1 MRASFFWILFLS
13 TVIIGVA
20 YADVIEVGP
29 RQETGEPNSL
39 PTKASPTTDVL
50 SKTISSTVSRASE
63 SASEAHVTSKEV
75 PTSVQTGNPTTTTAT
90 SVPSEFAY
98 LNGTLPRNPNVLP
111 LAPKITPALSVA
123 GVFLILAGGVYTLI
137 GIRNQWVQISLS
149 AAFLSALAVTILI
162 VYLLQPPISNAVQGA
177 FFVASLVSG
186 LIVGSLCLAFQ
197 EVTEGL
203 GCILGGFCLSM
214 FILSTKPGGL
224 IVNPGGKAGF
234 IVGLSAA
241 SYTTSFSRHTRP
253 YGLIGSS
260 SFSGATAVVLG
271 IDCFSRSGLKEFWLY
286 IWGILDP
293 SVFIFERNANCDPI
307 DLNEDIF
314 PLNTNT
320 YPITR
325 GIRVQLAVIVLIFL
339 MGVISQV
346 KIWKVIKERREK
358 QAAQEE
364 EEQKKRDEI
373 EEQIARSL
381 EEGTNRARIRWE
393 AVYGHER
400 RPPTDSSTMIEQPD
414 MHRSFRDGADHTA
427 LVGQDE
433 VYEMEAFRE
442 PEGDC
447 ADNTRPTTGDSDR
460 PFLSTTEAM
469 PAPSDTA
476 VSSGPLDDALVVTVN
491 ATTEDDNR
499 VQEVS
504 ELTTLH
510 ELPTETETPAPI
522 EIAAHPPQSNPF
534 QGEMDDCSS
543 SVGASVADSEYIA
556 GVRSSIDSGTST
568 QRTVTAQEAEVE
580 RDPPQYDDGLG
591 YREETRSLTSS
602 IAVEPNEE
610 FDYGSETTS
619 REESD
624 TRNTSSSAYSE
635 TGGEAASTT
644 LSDHGSVASVK
655 ATRHNDGKPGAPT
668 PIVTIEVTVCTP
680 EERSPIE
687 RPEESDGQNISLANR
702 EPSVQ
707 HQSEIAVA
715 GTESELPN
723 VQPTDANG
731 KDDSI
736 REDSD
741 SIHPTSDAV
750 PAPITEVQVS
760 DDQTPKVKNGFRDTL
775 ESVSPSVPNSS
786 AKASKRIS
794 TLQVRSS
801 LTSESVENIPC
812 HTSKVILSYRTNEWA
827 KHVSDAEPPVSKEDD
842 VPMEQELEEPVA
854 PVLVDELQKTAVSN
868 LNPQKAETVNYI
880 DPKPHNGES
889 LRPTSSSSRVSYT
902 GTHQLNNAR
911 GSTSSVKLYNYS
923 DQPQTSLT
931 VLSNRPASASS
942 PNLPGQLDINKSRPN
957 SSLVAAYR
965 SSTCIPEVD
974 ETDESH
980 HREIRM
986 SSAPLIAQRE
996 LAIQNRSSLL
1006 HLTNHSTPSFDRTK
1020 SQLSLAP
1027 TTISIPQYQNTVE
1040 ADDLPLSMRRELLH
1054 QDMYPRPQSSIRSMT
1069 SLDNISLSTLRQPT
1083 PSRNGAS
1090 VALTEQ
1096 SREAKLARWR
1106 ESLKEEIAM
1115 EHLPGM
1121 AVDMRRADLIK
1132 EKQWSHQGKQQQAIA
1147 ASYRQSM
1154 IDRKMREGNLQDL
1167 HTEAM
1172 RRMQAAANR
1181 HVR

>member
-13 TVIIGVA
+13 TVIIGVT

-63 SASEAHVTSKEV
+63 SASEAHITSKEV

-123 GVFLILAGGVYTLI
+123 GVFLILAGGV
-137 GIRNQWVQISLS
+137 VQISLS

-186 LIVGSLCLAFQ
+186 LIFGSLCLAFQ

-224 IVNPGGKAGF
+224 IVHPGGKAGF

-286 IWGILDP
+286 IW
-293 SVFIFERNANCDPI
+293 

-400 RPPTDSSTMIEQPD
+400 RPPTDSSTVIEQPD
-414 MHRSFRDGADHTA
+414 RHRSFMDAADHTA

-442 PEGDC
+442 PEGDS

-476 VSSGPLDDALVVTVN
+476 MSSGPLDDSHVVTIN

-499 VQEVS
+499 AQEVS
-504 ELTTLH
+504 KLTMLP

-522 EIAAHPPQSNPF
+522 EIVTHPPQSNPF

-602 IAVEPNEE
+602 VAVEPNEE

-655 ATRHNDGKPGAPT
+655 ATRHEDGKPGAPT

-687 RPEESDGQNISLANR
+687 SHEESDSQNISLANQ

-707 HQSEIAVA
+707 HQSEIAAV

-741 SIHPTSDAV
+741 SIHPTSDAI
-750 PAPITEVQVS
+750 PTPITEVQVS

-775 ESVSPSVPNSS
+775 ESVSPSLPNSS

-827 KHVSDAEPPVSKEDD
+827 KHVSDAEPPISKEVD

-854 PVLVDELQKTAVSN
+854 PVLVDELQKTAVSH
-868 LNPQKAETVNYI
+868 LSPQKAETVNYI

-889 LRPTSSSSRVSYT
+889 LRPTSSSSRVSYA
-902 GTHQLNNAR
+902 GIHQLNNAR
-911 GSTSSVKLYNYS
+911 GSTSSLKLYNYS
-923 DQPQTSLT
+923 DQPQTSPT

-942 PNLPGQLDINKSRPN
+942 PNLPRQLDINKSRPN

-986 SSAPLIAQRE
+986 SYAPLIAQRE
-996 LAIQNRSSLL
+996 VAIQNRSSLL

-1054 QDMYPRPQSSIRSMT
+1054 QDMYPRPQSSIRSMS
-1069 SLDNISLSTLRQPT
+1069 SLDNISLSTLRQPN
-1083 PSRNGAS
+1083 PSRSGAS

>member
-1 MRASFFWILFLS
+1 MRARFFWILFLS

-63 SASEAHVTSKEV
+63 SASEAHITSKEV

-98 LNGTLPRNPNVLP
+98 LNGTLPRNPN
-111 LAPKITPALSVA
+111 
-123 GVFLILAGGVYTLI
+123 
-137 GIRNQWVQISLS
+137 ISLS

-186 LIVGSLCLAFQ
+186 LIFGSLCLAFQ

-203 GCILGGFCLSM
+203 GCILGGFCL
-214 FILSTKPGGL
+214 
-224 IVNPGGKAGF
+224 
-234 IVGLSAA
+234 
-241 SYTTSFSRHTRP
+241 R
-253 YGLIGSS
+253 SS

-286 IWGILDP
+286 IW
-293 SVFIFERNANCDPI
+293 

-400 RPPTDSSTMIEQPD
+400 RPPTDSSTVIEQPD
-414 MHRSFRDGADHTA
+414 VHRSFMDGADHTA

-534 QGEMDDCSS
+534 QGEIDDCSS
-543 SVGASVADSEYIA
+543 SVRASVADSEYIA

-655 ATRHNDGKPGAPT
+655 ATRHEDGKPGAPT

-687 RPEESDGQNISLANR
+687 SPEESDSQNISLANQ

-707 HQSEIAVA
+707 HRSEIAAV

-741 SIHPTSDAV
+741 SIHPASDAV
-750 PAPITEVQVS
+750 PGPITEVQVS

-801 LTSESVENIPC
+801 LTSQSVENIPC

-827 KHVSDAEPPVSKEDD
+827 KHVSDAEPPVSKEVD

-868 LNPQKAETVNYI
+868 LSPQKAETINYI

-889 LRPTSSSSRVSYT
+889 LRPTSSSSRVSYA
-902 GTHQLNNAR
+902 GIHQLNNAR
-911 GSTSSVKLYNYS
+911 GSTSSLKLYNYS
-923 DQPQTSLT
+923 DQPQTSPT
-931 VLSNRPASASS
+931 VLSNQPASASS
-942 PNLPGQLDINKSRPN
+942 PNLPGQLDINKSRPI

-996 LAIQNRSSLL
+996 VAIQNRSSLL

-1027 TTISIPQYQNTVE
+1027 TTISIPRYQNTVE

>member
-13 TVIIGVA
+13 TGLIDVA
-20 YADVIEVGP
+20 YADVTEVRP

-50 SKTISSTVSRASE
+50 SKTIFSTVSRTSE
-63 SASEAHVTSKEV
+63 SASEAHITSKEI
-75 PTSVQTGNPTTTTAT
+75 PTSVQTGNPTTTSAT

-111 LAPKITPALSVA
+111 LTPKITPALSVA
-123 GVFLILAGGVYTLI
+123 GIFLILAGGAVL
-137 GIRNQWVQISLS
+137 ISLS
-149 AAFLSALAVTILI
+149 AALLSALAVTILI

-186 LIVGSLCLAFQ
+186 LIFGSLCLAFQ

-260 SFSGATAVVLG
+260 SFSGATAIVLG

-286 IWGILDP
+286 IW
-293 SVFIFERNANCDPI
+293 
-307 DLNEDIF
+307 DLNKDIF

-325 GIRVQLAVIVLIFL
+325 GIRVQLTVIVLIFL
-339 MGVISQV
+339 MGLISQV

-400 RPPTDSSTMIEQPD
+400 RPPTDSSTVIEQPNR
-414 MHRSFRDGADHTA
+414 HRSFRESADHTA
-427 LVGQDE
+427 PVGQDE
-433 VYEMEAFRE
+433 IYEMEAFRE
-442 PEGDC
+442 PEGDS

-460 PFLSTTEAM
+460 PFLSPPEAM

-476 VSSGPLDDALVVTVN
+476 MSSGPVDDAHAVAIN
-491 ATTEDDNR
+491 ATNEDDNR
-499 VQEVS
+499 VQEGS
-504 ELTTLH
+504 EPTTLP
-510 ELPTETETPAPI
+510 ELPAETETPAPI
-522 EIAAHPPQSNPF
+522 EIVAHPPQSNPF
-534 QGEMDDCSS
+534 QGDMDDSSS
-543 SVGASVADSEYIA
+543 SVGASVADSEYISGA
-556 GVRSSIDSGTST
+556 RSSIDSGASS
-568 QRTVTAQEAEVE
+568 QRTVAAREAEVE
-580 RDPPQYDDGLG
+580 HAPPQYDDGLG

-602 IAVEPNEE
+602 VAVEPNEE

-619 REESD
+619 REETD

-635 TGGEAASTT
+635 TGGEATSTT
-644 LSDHGSVASVK
+644 LSDHESVASVK
-655 ATRHNDGKPGAPT
+655 ATRHKDGKPGVPT
-668 PIVTIEVTVCTP
+668 PTVTIEVTVCTP

-687 RPEESDGQNISLANR
+687 SPEESDSQNISVANQ

-707 HQSEIAVA
+707 NQSEIAAV

-723 VQPTDANG
+723 TQPTDANG

-736 REDSD
+736 REDPD
-741 SIHPTSDAV
+741 SIHPSVGAV
-750 PAPITEVQVS
+750 PAPIPGVQVS
-760 DDQTPKVKNGFRDTL
+760 DDQTPKGKNEVRDTQ

-786 AKASKRIS
+786 GKASKRVS
-794 TLQVRSS
+794 ALHVRSS

-812 HTSKVILSYRTNEWA
+812 HTSKVILTYRTNEWA
-827 KHVSDAEPPVSKEDD
+827 KHVSDAEPPVSKEVD
-842 VPMEQELEEPVA
+842 VPLEQDREEPVA

-868 LNPQKAETVNYI
+868 LGPQKTETDNYI
-880 DPKPHNGES
+880 DPKPYHGES
-889 LRPTSSSSRVSYT
+889 LRPTSSSSRVSYA
-902 GTHQLNNAR
+902 GIHQLNSAR
-911 GSTSSVKLYNYS
+911 ASTSSLKLYNHS
-923 DQPQTSLT
+923 DQPQTSPT

-957 SSLVAAYR
+957 SSLAAAYR

-974 ETDESH
+974 ETDEPSH
-980 HREIRM
+980 RREIRM
-986 SSAPLIAQRE
+986 SSAPLMAQRE
-996 LAIQNRSSLL
+996 VAIQNRSSLL
-1006 HLTNHSTPSFDRTK
+1006 HLTNHSTASFDRTK

-1027 TTISIPQYQNTVE
+1027 ATISSPHYQNTIE

-1083 PSRNGAS
+1083 PSRNGAP
-1090 VALTEQ
+1090 VVLTEQ